1 MSTEI
6 KAVLDDLK
14 STHEAMKKA
23 NDQRYAEIEKFGK
36 ASAETEAKVATIATN
51 VTALLEAKAAAE
63 KAATENGERLSQ
75 IEIAIREGVNGK
87 SAGDVKRAEEIKA
100 RRDAEGVYFR
110 RCEDSGLKAL
120 SVNSQ
125 PDGGYLVNDDMN
137 GRIVKRVFDTS
148 PMRQVAS
155 VQSTSKEKLTGIYD
169 IDQID
174 DSWETEEEE
183 TSNDKTPKL
192 GKWSIPVHRQR
203 AEPKATEEILEDAD
217 MDLESWLVG
226 KIGDKFARGQ
236 NNAFVNGDGTKQPRG
251 ILTYGDGTTW
261 GTIQRAASGAS
272 GAINPD
278 AIVGLPLLLQAAYR
292 ANGRFAMSRVTLAEI
307 MKLKDLQGRYLW
319 QPSYQAGVPS
329 TLQGFPV
336 IEFDDMPPV
345 AAGAL
350 AVAFAD
356 FREAYQVVDRRG
368 VTILRDPYTG
378 KPYVKFYAR
387 ARTGGDVINFDAIKL
402 IEIDA

>member
-1 MSTEI
+1 
-6 KAVLDDLK
+6 
-14 STHEAMKKA
+14 
-23 NDQRYAEIEKFGK
+23 
-36 ASAETEAKVATIATN
+36 
-51 VTALLEAKAAAE
+51 
-63 KAATENGERLSQ
+63 
-75 IEIAIREGVNGK
+75 
-87 SAGDVKRAEEIKA
+87 
-100 RRDAEGVYFR
+100 
-110 RCEDSGLKAL
+110 
-120 SVNSQ
+120 
-125 PDGGYLVNDDMN
+125 
-137 GRIVKRVFDTS
+137 
-148 PMRQVAS
+148 
-155 VQSTSKEKLTGIYD
+155 
-169 IDQID
+169 
-174 DSWETEEEE
+174 
-183 TSNDKTPKL
+183 
-192 GKWSIPVHRQR
+192 
-203 AEPKATEEILEDAD
+203 
-217 MDLESWLVG
+217 
-226 KIGDKFARGQ
+226 
-236 NNAFVNGDGTKQPRG
+236 
-251 ILTYGDGTTW
+251 
-261 GTIQRAASGAS
+261 
-272 GAINPD
+272 
-278 AIVGLPLLLQAAYR
+278 LLLQAAYR